1 MWPQEH
7 TDRLPGLVAEGMS
20 ASQIA
25 RELGSVSRNAVIGK
39 ISRLGLRLN
48 GHAGNRLSLRLN
60 GRTDRPLGEPRPRRA
75 RPVKRISVIA
85 AHVPEVPIP
94 PAQLAPEP
102 PPPPEPP
109 RAAQPKTLADLDM
122 ARDCRWP
129 IGEPHSPDFR
139 YCAAPREYP
148 GDDGAH
154 VYCAHHARVAR
165 ADTGPR
171 RW

>member
-25 RELGSVSRNAVIGK
+25 RELGGVSRNAVIGK
-39 ISRLGLRLN
+39 IARLGLRLN
-48 GHAGNRLSLRLN
+48 GHAGNRLIE
-60 GRTDRPLGEPRPRRA
+60 PKPRPRLDQRA
-75 RPVKRISVIA
+75 YNKIVISAPRP
-85 AHVPEVPIP
+85 PEVPIP

-102 PPPPEPP
+102 PP
-109 RAAQPKTLADLDM
+109 AAQPKTLADLDM
-122 ARDCRWP
+122 THDCRWP

-154 VYCAHHARVAR
+154 VYCPLHARLSR
-165 ADTGPR
+165 SDERPHR
-171 RW
+171 